1 MSGTSPEAPPCS
13 DLPSEISLSRRL
25 GRPAWRRL
33 LPLLLAALILA
44 AYAPGLDNDLVGDD
58 LEWVR
63 FALKV
68 REDPRL
74 VFSLFSGF
82 VTPAMNVT
90 VGLNAL
96 VSGAAAWSYNL
107 TGLLFH
113 LLNAAM
119 LFRLVRYATRSDAV
133 AVWAALWWGM
143 HYRHDEAVFW
153 LGGRPHVLV
162 ITGVL
167 AALVAQRRWV
177 RTGRR
182 GSLVLCLAAGL
193 FAILSKESGV
203 MVAPLA
209 ALWLLLVEG
218 RRPAPLRLWA
228 ATGGLAAMA
237 AVHCGVLWFVREEHQ
252 FYYELDVSWVGR
264 LAGLHL
270 QVLGLPLPDPSPWWL
285 ILPAALAAVGLF
297 AVGGRS
303 VRFGLLFMLL
313 GTLPT
318 MLIAFQPPRYRYFP
332 LAGAAFVLA
341 AGLCPLLARWRWA
354 TTLAMVAV
362 CAYLAVGVRNDE
374 RYLHIAGGIHRSL
387 REAFCEA
394 ARGLDRKEPLVVLW
408 RPVMRGV
415 EALKE
420 AANRKVLFEVRNYPP
435 IFVRAN
441 GLEGLAEVE
450 TLYAL
455 CDGGSLAPAV
465 RRLRGEEA
473 ARVLE
478 GGPSGGIAYDRG
490 RFARLGDPLKDHLL
504 DVARRDGRIPDSLPD
519 GWRVAVVTVR
529 RP

>member
-1 MSGTSPEAPPCS
+1 MSGTPPEASSSS
-13 DLPSEISLSRRL
+13 DLPSGIALYRRPR
-25 GRPAWRRL
+25 RPARRRL
-33 LPLLLAALILA
+33 LPLLLTALILA

-58 LEWVR
+58 LEWAR

-82 VTPAMNVT
+82 VTPVMNVT

-96 VSGAAAWSYNL
+96 ASGTAAWSYNL
-107 TGLLFH
+107 TGLLLH

-119 LFRLVRYATRSDAV
+119 LFRLVRYATRSIA
-133 AVWAALWWGM
+133 ASAWAALWWGV

-162 ITGVL
+162 MTGVL
-167 AALVAQRRWV
+167 AALLAQRRWA
-177 RTGRR
+177 RAGRP

-203 MVAPLA
+203 MVAPLS

-218 RRPAPLRLWA
+218 RRAETLRPWA

-237 AVHCGVLWFVREEHQ
+237 AFHGGMLWFVREEHQ
-252 FYYELDVSWVGR
+252 FYYELDLSWVGR

-285 ILPAALAAVGLF
+285 ILPAGLAAAGLF
-297 AVGGRS
+297 AAGGRS
-303 VRFGLLFMLL
+303 VRFGLVFMLL

-341 AGLCPLLARWRWA
+341 SGLRPLLGRWRRA
-354 TTLAMVAV
+354 AALAMIAV
-362 CAYLAVGVRNDE
+362 CAYLAAGVRNDE
-374 RYLHIAGGIHRSL
+374 RYLQIAGEIHRSL

-394 ARGLDRKEPLVVLW
+394 ARGLDREEPLVVLW
-408 RPVMRGV
+408 RPATRGV

-420 AANRKVLFEVRNYPP
+420 AANRDLLFEIRNYPP

-455 CDGGSLAPAV
+455 CDGGALAPGV

-473 ARVLE
+473 AAALRE
-478 GGPSGGIAYDRG
+478 GRPGGIAYDRG
-490 RFARLGDPLKDHLL
+490 RFTPLEDSVREHLL
-504 DVARRDGRIPDSLPD
+504 DAARRQGRIPDSIPG
-519 GWRVAVVTVR
+519 GWRVAVVTAR
-529 RP
+529 RS